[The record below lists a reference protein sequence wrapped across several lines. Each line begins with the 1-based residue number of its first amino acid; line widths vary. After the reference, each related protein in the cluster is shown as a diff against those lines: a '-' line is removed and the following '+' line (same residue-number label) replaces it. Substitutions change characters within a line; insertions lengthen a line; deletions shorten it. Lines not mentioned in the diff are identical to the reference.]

1 MTSQVVAEWSAY
13 NVALYSTQRPPPLG
27 TVDTGEKL
35 EQKAKEHLSKVANEG
50 AFLYVFGS
58 AGVCK
63 TYETNRKAFDKWA
76 IIPRMLRNCTTRN
89 LETTIFGHKF
99 KAPIL
104 LAPIG
109 IQGLVHPEAELAVAA
124 AAKET
129 NISMVLST
137 AATRTMEEVAEALG
151 DHHRWYQ
158 LYWLYSEDVTLSF
171 LKRAKASGYS
181 ALVVTLDT
189 MFLGWRPHDLD
200 TAYLPFIHSY
210 GCQNGFADPV
220 FMARYAKQPETRTQ
234 LAFPYNP
241 QEINARI
248 QQGDAAAKETLR
260 ISRDWCGELSSGR
273 QRSWDELKLLRDN
286 WEGPLVLKGIQCAAD
301 AELAIDAGADGIVVS
316 NHGGRQVDGG
326 VSALWS
332 LEQTMKSAKVKE
344 AQAAG
349 RFTVLFDSSIRNGS
363 DIFKALALGAQAVL
377 LGRPYMYGLALGGA
391 DGVQHVIKSI
401 LAELE
406 ITMGLSGYKSVSEIQ
421 GKAEEVLARVE

>member
-1 MTSQVVAEWSAY
+1 M
-13 NVALYSTQRPPPLG
+13 
-27 TVDTGEKL
+27 
-35 EQKAKEHLSKVANEG
+35 
-50 AFLYVFGS
+50 
-58 AGVCK
+58 
-63 TYETNRKAFDKWA
+63 
-76 IIPRMLRNCTTRN
+76 
-89 LETTIFGHKF
+89 
-99 KAPIL
+99 L

-137 AATRTMEEVAEALG
+137 AATRSMEEVAEALE
-151 DHHRWYQ
+151 DHYRWYQ
-158 LYWLYSEDVTLSF
+158 LYWRATPLITVSLSSSIIRLHSDDVTLSL
-171 LKRAKASGYS
+171 LKRAKANGYS
-181 ALVVTLDT
+181 VLVVTLDT

-200 TAYLPFIHSY
+200 TAYLPFVHSY

-220 FMARYAKQPETRTQ
+220 FMARYGKQPETGTQ

-248 QQGDAAAKETLR
+248 QQGDAAAKETVR
-260 ISRDWCGELSSGR
+260 ISRDWCMELSSGR

-301 AELAIDAGADGIVVS
+301 AELAIDAGADGIVIS

-332 LEQTMKSAKVKE
+332 LEQIMKSAKVKD

-349 RFTVLFDSSIRNGS
+349 RFTILFDSSIRNGP

-377 LGRPYMYGLALGGA
+377 R
-391 DGVQHVIKSI
+391 K
-401 LAELE
+401 
-406 ITMGLSGYKSVSEIQ
+406 
-421 GKAEEVLARVE
+421 